1 MVRDSKLMKGVQAH
15 QYWHGEG
22 KNRQPMNY
30 YTKNAE
36 YWASEMALSVKAP
49 AANDTS
55 FIPGTHIME
64 RKNRLP

>member
-1 MVRDSKLMKGVQAH
+1 MD
-15 QYWHGEG
+15 
-22 KNRQPMNY
+22 Y

-36 YWASEMALSVKAP
+36 YCASEMASSVKAP

-64 RKNRLP
+64 KKNQLP